1 MKFSLLTA
9 LISISLISA
18 SPALGQDRPA
28 RQDPGIRL
36 KTDLIEVRAV
46 VTDRK
51 GRLIDNLK
59 KEDFE
64 LLENGRAQDIGFFSM
79 ERIDAGAN
87 NTLAAPSPVTGA
99 RSSQKAA
106 RSILIFVDNL
116 HISPSNLPTVKHALK
131 DFVDKRA
138 GNQDLIS
145 FVMSTGSLG
154 LLGQFTKERQLLRY
168 AIERIS
174 AAPRPESLITPYLA
188 ALVDRGDREAMAVA
202 QDIIRAEE
210 GFTVMGDGSGGAS
223 GLSRQ
228 ALENYALARAREVL
242 SSEAYRRKVMLLVLK
257 AATARLAQMPGQR
270 ILVFLTDGFTMLN
283 SSGSVDTGELQS
295 ATSSAVRS
303 GIIIYSVDTRG
314 LEVSPLFD
322 ASMPSL
328 TVSGLSGSLA
338 QADRYISA
346 SEKELQDGMNALAR
360 DTGGKPFFNTN
371 DFTGALKEAIAENN
385 VYYTLAYYPTEQKEG
400 KFNKIAVRVK
410 NHPDYEVR
418 AQKGY
423 YAPKLEEKKS
433 EVAAGPRDKL
443 FQSMAEPLPVTNIE
457 VAATAEY
464 LESEADDAQ
473 VTLQV
478 HIDGDTLQYQ
488 AQQTSHLLDVEVASV
503 VFDTK
508 GKPVKNSINSVR
520 WNLPAEELEKAKQ
533 YGYRY
538 TERIALKPGFYEFR
552 IGVRE
557 PSSDMVGTAIT
568 WVEVPKLDK
577 GKLTLSSIVLSRRE
591 TAISQASAAR
601 AGRFVGAKS
610 ALGVKFYRSG
620 ESLVYQLMVYNSKN
634 RGDDLL
640 IRPEIFQG
648 EEAIYQGEFQPLTSR
663 VIRSDKKGIEAGGQ
677 IELGKLQ
684 PGIYELRIAIK
695 ESKSKK
701 TNRQTV
707 IFGIEP

>member
-1 MKFSLLTA
+1 MISKLKFSLLAA
-9 LISISLISA
+9 LISTSLMSA
-18 SPALGQDRPA
+18 SLALGQNPPA

-51 GRLIDNLK
+51 GRVIDNLK

-64 LLENGRAQDIGFFSM
+64 LLENGRAQDIGFFSL
-79 ERIDAGAN
+79 ERINAGAN
-87 NTLAAPSPVTGA
+87 LNTPTLPNTTGA
-99 RSSQKAA
+99 RPIRKAA

-138 GNQDLIS
+138 GDQDLVS

-168 AIERIS
+168 AIERIT
-174 AAPRPESLITPYLA
+174 AVPRQESLLTPYLA

-202 QDIIRAEE
+202 ADIIRAEE
-210 GFTVMGDGSGGAS
+210 GFTLAGDGSGGLS
-223 GLSRQ
+223 GLGRQ
-228 ALENYALARAREVL
+228 ALENYVLARAREAL
-242 SSEAYRRKVMLLVLK
+242 SSEAYRRKVMLLVLR
-257 AATARLAQMPGQR
+257 AATTRLAQMPGQR

-283 SSGSVDTGELQS
+283 NSGSLDTGELQS

-303 GIIIYSVDTRG
+303 GIIIYSIDTRG

-328 TVSGLSGSLA
+328 TVGGLSGSLA

-346 SEKELQDGMNALAR
+346 SERELQDGMNALAR

-371 DFTGALKEAIAENN
+371 DFTGALRKAMDENN
-385 VYYTLAYYPTEQKEG
+385 VYYALAYYPAEQKEG
-400 KFNKIAVRVK
+400 KFNKITVRVK

-423 YAPKLEEKKS
+423 YAPKPDEKKS
-433 EVAAGPRDKL
+433 DLAVGPRDKL
-443 FQSMAEPLPVTNIE
+443 FQAMAEPLPVTNIE

-488 AQQTSHLLDVEVASV
+488 TQQTGHLLDVEVANV

-508 GKPVKNSINSVR
+508 GKAVKNSINSVR
-520 WNLPAEELEKAKQ
+520 WNLLAEGLEKAKQ
-533 YGYRY
+533 HGYRY

-557 PSSDMVGTAIT
+557 PASNMVGTAIA
-568 WVEVPKLDK
+568 WVEIPKLDK

-591 TAISQASAAR
+591 TT
-601 AGRFVGAKS
+601 FVGAKS

-620 ESLVYQLMVYNSKN
+620 DSLVYQLMVYNSKK
-634 RGDDLL
+634 REAELL

-648 EEAIYQGEFQPLTSR
+648 EEAIYQGEYQPLSSR
-663 VIRSDKKGIEAGGQ
+663 IIRSDKKGIEAGGQ

-695 ESKSKK
+695 ESKSKQ
-701 TNRQTV
+701 TTRQTV

>member
-1 MKFSLLTA
+1 MISKLKFSLLAA
-9 LISISLISA
+9 LISTSLMSA
-18 SPALGQDRPA
+18 SSASGQDRPA

-51 GRLIDNLK
+51 GRVINNLK

-87 NTLAAPSPVTGA
+87 ANKQALPGATGA
-99 RSSQKAA
+99 RPPQKTA
-106 RSILIFVDNL
+106 RSILIFVNNL

-131 DFVDKRA
+131 DFVDKRVSD
-138 GNQDLIS
+138 QDLVS

-168 AIERIS
+168 AIERIT
-174 AAPRPESLITPYLA
+174 AVPRQESLITPYLA

-202 QDIIRAEE
+202 QDIIRSEE
-210 GFTVMGDGSGGAS
+210 GFTLTGDGSGGAS
-223 GLSRQ
+223 GFSRQ

-242 SSEAYRRKVMLLVLK
+242 ASESYRRKVMLLVLK
-257 AATARLAQMPGQR
+257 AATARLAQTPGQR

-283 SSGSVDTGELQS
+283 SSGSADTGELQS

-314 LEVSPLFD
+314 LVVSPLFD

-328 TVSGLSGSLA
+328 AASSLA

-371 DFTGALKEAIAENN
+371 DLTGALREAIAENS
-385 VYYTLAYYPTEQKEG
+385 VYYALAYYPNEQKEG
-400 KFNKIAVRVK
+400 KFNKLTVRVK

-423 YAPKLEEKKS
+423 YAPKPEEKKS
-433 EVAAGPRDKL
+433 DLATGPRDKL
-443 FQSMAEPLPVTNIE
+443 FQAMAEPMPVTNIE

-478 HIDGDTLQYQ
+478 HINGDTLQYQ
-488 AQQTSHLLDVEVASV
+488 AQQTGHLLDVEVAGV
-503 VFDTK
+503 VFDAK

-520 WNLPAEELEKAKQ
+520 WNLLAEGLEKARQ
-533 YGYRY
+533 HGYRY

-557 PSSDMVGTAIT
+557 PASNMVGTAIT

-577 GKLTLSSIVLSRRE
+577 GKLTVSSIVLSRRE
-591 TAISQASAAR
+591 AATDQASASR
-601 AGRFVGAKS
+601 AGRFVGVKNE
-610 ALGVKFYRSG
+610 LGVKFYRG
-620 ESLVYQLMVYNSKN
+620 GDSLVYQLMVYNSKK
-634 RGDDLL
+634 REDELL

-648 EEAIYQGEFQPLTSR
+648 EEAIYQGEFQSLTSR

-695 ESKSKK
+695 EAKSKK
-701 TNRQTV
+701 TS
-707 IFGIEP
+707 

>member
-1 MKFSLLTA
+1 MTGKLKLSLLA
-9 LISISLISA
+9 ALISA
-18 SPALGQDRPA
+18 SLTPAPPASGQDRPA

-64 LLENGRAQDIGFFSM
+64 LLENGRAHEIGFFSM
-79 ERIDAGAN
+79 ERIEAGATVN
-87 NTLAAPSPVTGA
+87 APVAAGA
-99 RSSQKAA
+99 RMHQKAA

-116 HISPSNLPTVKHALK
+116 HISPSTLPTVKHALK
-131 DFVDKRA
+131 DFVDKQT
-138 GNQDLIS
+138 GDQDLIS

-168 AIERIS
+168 AIERIT
-174 AAPRPESLITPYLA
+174 AVPRQESLITPYLA

-202 QDIIRAEE
+202 EEIIRSEE
-210 GFTVMGDGSGGAS
+210 GFTLVGDGSGGAS

-228 ALENYALARAREVL
+228 ALENFALARAREVL

-257 AATARLAQMPGQR
+257 AAAERLAEMPGQR

-283 SSGSVDTGELQS
+283 SSGSLDTGELQS
-295 ATSSAVRS
+295 ATSTAVRS
-303 GIIIYSVDTRG
+303 GIIIYSIDTRG

-328 TVSGLSGSLA
+328 TAGSLA

-371 DFTGALKEAIAENN
+371 DFTGAMREAIAENS
-385 VYYTLAYYPTEQKEG
+385 VYYALAYYPTQQKEG
-400 KFNKIAVRVK
+400 KFNKIIVRVK

-423 YAPKLEEKKS
+423 YAPKPEEKKS
-433 EVAAGPRDKL
+433 DVAAGPRDKL
-443 FQSMAEPLPVTNIE
+443 FHAMAEPLPVTNIE

-464 LESEADDAQ
+464 MESEADDAQ

-488 AQQTSHLLDVEVASV
+488 AREASHLLDVEVATV
-503 VFDTK
+503 VFDAK

-520 WNLPAEELEKAKQ
+520 WDLPAEGLEKARQ
-533 YGYRY
+533 HGYRY

-552 IGVRE
+552 VGVRE
-557 PSSDMVGTAIT
+557 PASDAVGTAIA

-577 GKLTLSSIVLSRRE
+577 GKLTMSSIVLSRRE
-591 TAISQASAAR
+591 AASGQASASR

-610 ALGVKFYRSG
+610 ALGVKFYRAG
-620 ESLVYQLMVYNSKN
+620 DSLVYQLMVYNSKK
-634 RGDDLL
+634 REAELL

-648 EEAIYQGEFQPLTSR
+648 EEAIYQSEFQPLASR
-663 VIRSDKKGIEAGGQ
+663 VIRSDKKGVEAGGQ
-677 IELGKLQ
+677 IELGKLR